1 METITRRIDG
11 KVKKF
16 TIFKKDDDHPY
27 SVHWKKA
34 WKDGWAETDDGY
46 VAQCLAKTT
55 YKDAKGRVKRLIK
68 LTCGLQWV
76 SENSKLLFE
85 PNKAAGIYSM
95 VKPRTWQER
104 EAGKTRTKNAVN
116 AYVSKIFSGK
126 KVDWNEIGTI
136 YRGDEK
142 APAATVK
149 RLFKEKVVK
158 RMVEEK
164 MKEVLASKGINRGFV
179 LDVIKKSIGI
189 AENKEDVANML
200 RAAENLVDILEMK
213 PNKKVTTDTLQIDM
227 TNQIADKIETEEK
240 KMITQRKT
248 EV

>member
-16 TIFKKDDDHPY
+16 TIFKKDEDHPY
-27 SVHWKKA
+27 SIHWKKA

-68 LTCGLQWV
+68 LTCGIQWV

-104 EAGKTRTKNAVN
+104 ESGKTRTKNVVN
-116 AYVSKIFSGK
+116 AYVSKVFAGK
-126 KVDWNEIGTI
+126 KVDWHELGTI
-136 YRGDEK
+136 YRPDEK
-142 APAATVK
+142 VPAATAK

-179 LDVIKKSIGI
+179 LDVIRKSIDI

-200 RAAENLVDILEMK
+200 RAAENLVDMLEMK

-240 KMITQRKT
+240 KMIAQRKT

>member
-76 SENSKLLFE
+76 SKNSKLLFE

-213 PNKKVTTDTLQIDM
+213 PNKKITTDTLQIDM

-240 KMITQRKT
+240 KMIAQRKT

>member
-16 TIFKKDDDHPY
+16 TIFKKDEDHPY
-27 SVHWKKA
+27 SIHWKKA

-68 LTCGLQWV
+68 LTCGIQWV

-104 EAGKTRTKNAVN
+104 ESGKTRTKNVVN
-116 AYVSKIFSGK
+116 AYVSKVFAGK
-126 KVDWNEIGTI
+126 KVDWNELGTI
-136 YRGDEK
+136 YRPDEK
-142 APAATVK
+142 VPAATAK

-179 LDVIKKSIGI
+179 LDVIRKSIDI

-240 KMITQRKT
+240 KMIAQRKT